1 MQVERAELP
10 TCEAL
15 TGSARLLVLAFLSLF
30 AGASAGLLAAAF
42 RLALSQ
48 ADRIRAAMLVWSH
61 GHGAVGLFATI
72 GICAVA
78 TTVAAWL
85 VRRFSPHA
93 TGSGI
98 PHVEAKLG
106 GNWSGNPLRI
116 ILVKFVGGLLAIGA
130 GLALGR
136 EGPTVQ
142 MGGSLA
148 LLVGRITRRSEDDG
162 KAHLAAGAGAGLATA
177 FNAPIAGAVF
187 VLEELV
193 RRFDVRITIAALAD
207 RRAPSV

>member
-1 MQVERAELP
+1 MLSGDNPLGGRDYDALTQARAARLAATLSYRHKALSPNAKNPVLRPSTLSLNTCAGRAVRDLSDARPTGRSTECTSVRYRGFLDMQVERAELP
-10 TCEAL
+10 TCEAS

-30 AGASAGLLAAAF
+30 AGTSAGLLAAAF

-61 GHGAVGLFATI
+61 GHGTVGFFVTI

-98 PHVEAKLG
+98 PHVEAQLG
-106 GNWSGNPLRI
+106 GNGSGNPLRI
-116 ILVKFVGGLLAIGA
+116 
-130 GLALGR
+130 
-136 EGPTVQ
+136 
-142 MGGSLA
+142 S
-148 LLVGRITRRSEDDG
+148 S
-162 KAHLAAGAGAGLATA
+162 
-177 FNAPIAGAVF
+177 
-187 VLEELV
+187 
-193 RRFDVRITIAALAD
+193 
-207 RRAPSV
+207 SSS